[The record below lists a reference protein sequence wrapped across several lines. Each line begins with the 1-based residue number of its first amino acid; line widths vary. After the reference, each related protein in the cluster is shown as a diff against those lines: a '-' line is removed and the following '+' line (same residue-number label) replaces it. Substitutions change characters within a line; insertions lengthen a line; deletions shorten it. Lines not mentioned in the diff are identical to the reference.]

1 MPFQPGNKLAR
12 GGKRPGAGHPTKERV
27 IARET
32 LREAIERLRDE
43 RAAEISA
50 TYFGMAASDPATMRH
65 LIDKAIPDKAALQPA
80 GITVNVVQF
89 DHNQHSISLHTQEL
103 PAPVL
108 AGNGE
113 RDNAGGEDMAS
124 EERQG
129 QNRLEFR
136 YSLDVTPQ
144 GDILPPVSNVR
155 PGEKGNLGR
164 DRQDR
169 LPSAGALPKPAN
181 KKQKRNRATD

>member
-1 MPFQPGNKLAR
+1 MPFQKGNKLGV
-12 GGKRPGAGHPTKERV
+12 GGNHGGGRPTKEQQQH
-27 IARET
+27 RET

-50 TYFGMAASDPATMRH
+50 TYFGMAATDPATMRH

-89 DHNQHSISLHTQEL
+89 DHNQHSISLHPQEL
-103 PAPVL
+103 PATVL

-113 RDNAGGEDMAS
+113 RDHEGGEGMAS

-144 GDILPPVSNVR
+144 GDILSSVPNLR
-155 PGEKGNLGR
+155 PGQEGNLGR
-164 DRQDR
+164 DRQER
-169 LPSAGALPKPAN
+169 VSGTGTLPKSAN
-181 KKQKRNRATD
+181 KKQKRNRAPD